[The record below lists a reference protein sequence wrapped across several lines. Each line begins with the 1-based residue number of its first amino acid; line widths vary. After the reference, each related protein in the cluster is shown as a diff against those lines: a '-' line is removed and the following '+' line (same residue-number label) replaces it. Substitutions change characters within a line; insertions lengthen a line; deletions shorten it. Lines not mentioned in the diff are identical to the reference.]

1 MLFVPIL
8 KIATNVLGGSCMS
21 VERVSQKSFLYDHDS
36 YPKREHAAA
45 NQAQSEQ
52 NDSPVPKI
60 ELEKAV
66 KKMNEFIKPVETSI
80 QFELHEELNEYY
92 VKVINKETEEVIR
105 EIPPKKLLD
114 MYAAMAEL
122 IGIIINE
129 RV

>member
-1 MLFVPIL
+1 ML
-8 KIATNVLGGSCMS
+8 

-36 YPKREHAAA
+36 YPNREHAAA